1 MVDSVAASTDLHA
14 LSDIDHVGES
24 WEPNSG
30 KSTERCRAESASLL
44 ELTRGKTRSLFLL
57 AITHSAILVIYF
69 RMLHIKQRS
78 MAILLTSD
86 LH

>member
-44 ELTRGKTRSLFLL
+44 ELTRGQTRSLFL
-57 AITHSAILVIYF
+57 
-69 RMLHIKQRS
+69 
-78 MAILLTSD
+78 
-86 LH
+86 